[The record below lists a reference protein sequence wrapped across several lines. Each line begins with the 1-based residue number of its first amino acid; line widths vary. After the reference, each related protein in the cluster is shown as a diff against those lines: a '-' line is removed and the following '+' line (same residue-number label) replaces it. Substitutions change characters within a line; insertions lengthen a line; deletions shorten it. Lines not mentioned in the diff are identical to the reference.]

1 MDSKILA
8 LLSSKVEDKLT
19 ALRDFISSGSCKDFA
34 EYQNCAGQVRGLLSA
49 RYEIDALVQKIKES
63 DDE

>member
-34 EYQNCAGQVRGLLSA
+34 EYNHCAGQVRGLLA
-49 RYEIDALVQKIKES
+49 VRYEIDDLVQTLKEA
-63 DDE
+63 DYD